1 VTRNLIFP
9 LVLLLGTFATEVF
22 AQAPGIPNGR
32 FAVAVADSVVWTQ
45 GAPTFSGR
53 YAVSAGWTLDN
64 IEIKFEYFTANGLVP
79 FSTTT
84 TTASLNANG
93 INFSN
98 GFATAAPAGATRMLV
113 KVTLNVW
120 QNQMV
125 RGEMVRK
132 DVPEAYL
139 FPAAGSYYTV
149 GVNVP

>member
-1 VTRNLIFP
+1 V
-9 LVLLLGTFATEVF
+9 V
-22 AQAPGIPNGR
+22 PGGR
-32 FAVAVADSVVWTQ
+32 YAVAVADSVVWTQ

-53 YAVSAGWTLDN
+53 HTVSPGWNLDN
-64 IEIKFEYFTANGLVP
+64 IEIKFEYYTANGLVP

-84 TTASLNANG
+84 TVASINANG

-98 GFATAAPAGATRMLV
+98 GFATAAPSNATRMLV

-120 QNQMV
+120 QNQPRKGGMV
-125 RGEMVRK
+125 RV